1 MSTIKLPSYIMKYF
15 WGDNLKELNFDTNR
29 KYVVKTLLEKGD
41 QTALKWLFTSV
52 NRQEIK
58 QLLSSLRLDKK
69 SAHFW
74 NIYLS

>member
-1 MSTIKLPSYIMKYF
+1 MSKVTMPTFITKYF
-15 WGDNLKELNFDTNR
+15 WGDNLEELNFDTNR

-41 QTALKWLFTSV
+41 QTALQWLFTLL
-52 NRQEIK
+52 NRKEIK